1 MAATIELRSRRV
13 HTSDAI
19 GHVEGDMGSARKNA
33 CSTKRPRNS
42 FCPQG
47 TFLHLHLHFLPPLSV
62 SPSSLSTQKRPLSD
76 TLKIVTGLRPANAFW
91 SAAAVGFQAGPS
103 D

>member
-33 CSTKRPRNS
+33 CSTKKPRNS
-42 FCPQG
+42 FGSQG
-47 TFLHLHLHFLPPLSV
+47 TFLHLHFLPPMSV

-76 TLKIVTGLRPANAFW
+76 TLKIVTGLGPASAFW
-91 SAAAVGFQAGPS
+91 PAAAVGFQAGPS